1 MRGRPRRWLAPA
13 LLVALGCQRHA
24 PDWPAL
30 ELEIRERFPTVSQLD
45 LDTYEREHAE
55 RALLVDVRS
64 DAEFAVS
71 HIAGAVHAQTPEAV
85 AAALQASEKS
95 ELVLYCSVGWRSSA
109 MAERV
114 AGLVDVPVHNLEGS
128 IFAWANSGR
137 PVVRD
142 GEVVREVHPF
152 DEEWGRLLDERYR
165 RR

>member
-1 MRGRPRRWLAPA
+1 MKGPLRHALAPA
-13 LLVALGCQRHA
+13 LLLSLGCHRRP

-30 ELEIRERFPTVSQLD
+30 EVEIRERFPTVSQLD
-45 LDTYEREHAE
+45 LESYEREHAE

-64 DAEFAVS
+64 DEEFAVS
-71 HIAGAVHAQTPEAV
+71 HIPGAVHAQTPETV
-85 AAALQASEKS
+85 AAALRGSQKS
-95 ELVLYCSVGWRSSA
+95 ELVLYCSVGWRSSD

-114 AGLVDVPVHNLEGS
+114 ADLVDVPVHNLEGS

-152 DEEWGRLLDERYR
+152 DDDWGRLLDERYWR
-165 RR
+165 R